1 MTNIKDLSIE
11 EIINLIK
18 QGKSEYLDILINK
31 NWRARQVVA
40 KQGRNKDLDVLVN
53 DKNYEV
59 RKAVAEVGRDQDLD
73 ILVNDKDW
81 EVKVA
86 VANHKRDKDLDI
98 LVNDEDR
105 NVRMAVAN
113 QGREKDLDILV
124 DDEYWGVR
132 YTVAKQ
138 GRAKDLKILIN
149 DTDNWTRHKA
159 RKLLGLENRE
169 EDMEIKI
176 KKLNKE
182 ATIPTCAT
190 LGSAGYDLYSLNEKV
205 TIESNESYL
214 FDTGIAIEIPKG
226 YVGLIFARSGL
237 ASKLGLAPST
247 KVSVIDSDYRGDI
260 RVSLFNHSKSAVL
273 LEEKTRIA
281 QLVLVPYLSCN
292 FVEVEELEETE
303 RGTNGFGSTGTK

>member
-1 MTNIKDLSIE
+1 MKNKYSNKTLSE
-11 EIINLIK
+11 R
-18 QGKSEYLDILINK
+18 LDI
-31 NWRARQVVA
+31 V
-40 KQGRNKDLDVLVN
+40 
-53 DKNYEV
+53 DKGID
-59 RKAVAEVGRDQDLD
+59 A
-73 ILVNDKDW
+73 
-81 EVKVA
+81 
-86 VANHKRDKDLDI
+86 
-98 LVNDEDR
+98 
-105 NVRMAVAN
+105 
-113 QGREKDLDILV
+113 DLDILV

-132 YTVAKQ
+132 YAIAKQ

-159 RKLLGLENRE
+159 RKLLGIKSRE
-169 EDMEIKI
+169 VDMEIKI

-190 LGSAGYDLYSLNEKV
+190 NGSAGYDLYSLNEKV

-237 ASKLGLAPST
+237 ATKLGLAPST

-260 RVSLFNHSKSAVL
+260 RISLFNHSKSAVF

-281 QLVLVPYLSCN
+281 QLVIVPYLSCD

>member
-1 MTNIKDLSIE
+1 
-11 EIINLIK
+11 
-18 QGKSEYLDILINK
+18 
-31 NWRARQVVA
+31 
-40 KQGRNKDLDVLVN
+40 
-53 DKNYEV
+53 
-59 RKAVAEVGRDQDLD
+59 
-73 ILVNDKDW
+73 
-81 EVKVA
+81 
-86 VANHKRDKDLDI
+86 
-98 LVNDEDR
+98 
-105 NVRMAVAN
+105 
-113 QGREKDLDILV
+113 
-124 DDEYWGVR
+124 
-132 YTVAKQ
+132 
-138 GRAKDLKILIN
+138 
-149 DTDNWTRHKA
+149 
-159 RKLLGLENRE
+159 
-169 EDMEIKI
+169 MEIKI

-260 RVSLFNHSKSAVL
+260 RISLFNHSKTAVL

-281 QLVLVPYLSCN
+281 QLVIVPYLSCN
-292 FVEVEELEETE
+292 FVEVEELEETQ

>member
-1 MTNIKDLSIE
+1 MTNIKDLSVE
-11 EIINLIK
+11 EKINLIK
-18 QGKSEYLDILINK
+18 ENKSEY
-31 NWRARQVVA
+31 
-40 KQGRNKDLDVLVN
+40 
-53 DKNYEV
+53 
-59 RKAVAEVGRDQDLD
+59 
-73 ILVNDKDW
+73 
-81 EVKVA
+81 
-86 VANHKRDKDLDI
+86 LDI

-105 NVRMAVAN
+105 YVRMMVAKR
-113 QGREKDLDILV
+113 GREKDLDILV
-124 DDEYWGVR
+124 EDEYWGVR

-138 GRAKDLKILIN
+138 GRAKDLKILIK
-149 DTDNWTRHKA
+149 DTNWWIRHKA

-190 LGSAGYDLYSLNEKV
+190 NGSAGYDLYSLNEKV
-205 TIESNESYL
+205 TINSNESYL

-281 QLVLVPYLSCN
+281 QLVIVPYLSCN